1 MIQLWQSCFLNLIE
15 RLRYSQI
22 KLDDF
27 LAKNVSQRW
36 NEITLQ
42 IWKKLK
48 VEKEINFRAQK
59 NLLVTSR
66 TMTRQFLLLLSLA
79 LAKPTQCLRDESIR
93 VAPFQPKHLRP
104 QYDYIVVGGGSA
116 GCVIASRLSEDPSV
130 TVLLL
135 EAGGDNPFYTD
146 IPLGVGYALRRGSE
160 VNWDYRWD
168 VDLSKSVSWQRDF
181 CST

>member
-59 NLLVTSR
+59 KSARHESDNDSAIFTAPEFSFSQTHAMPPRWIHSSGPVPAQASAAAVRLHRRRRRLCR
-66 TMTRQFLLLLSLA
+66 MCHR
-79 LAKPTQCLRDESIR
+79 KPTQRRPVRHSSTPWSRRWNSLLHWDSARSWI
-93 VAPFQPKHLRP
+93 RP
-104 QYDYIVVGGGSA
+104 QEGFG
-116 GCVIASRLSEDPSV
+116 R
-130 TVLLL
+130 
-135 EAGGDNPFYTD
+135 
-146 IPLGVGYALRRGSE
+146 
-160 VNWDYRWD
+160 
-168 VDLSKSVSWQRDF
+168 
-181 CST
+181 